1 MQITI
6 SRKTVNKIIKML
18 ERYKLNNEL
27 SDINFYGCNHP
38 YCKDPD
44 RYKDVQYCINRLKAV
59 TNTND

>member
-1 MQITI
+1 MRITI
-6 SRKTVNKIIKML
+6 ARKTLEKIIKIL
-18 ERYKLNNEL
+18 ECYKLNNEL